1 MAKVIQGNHM
11 VKMRGEGISSC
22 LPRATHTPKNV
33 EGSSSEQAMAGEL
46 VFLLVLCHGSGPGD
60 DRDVIRAD
68 VDLQVQ
74 DVVLQVLD
82 SLAFRCAW
90 QRGERER
97 SET

>member
-1 MAKVIQGNHM
+1 
-11 VKMRGEGISSC
+11 
-22 LPRATHTPKNV
+22 
-33 EGSSSEQAMAGEL
+33 MAGEL
-46 VFLLVLCHGSGPGD
+46 VFLLVLSHGSGPGD

-82 SLAFRCAW
+82 SLALRCAW

-97 SET
+97 GER